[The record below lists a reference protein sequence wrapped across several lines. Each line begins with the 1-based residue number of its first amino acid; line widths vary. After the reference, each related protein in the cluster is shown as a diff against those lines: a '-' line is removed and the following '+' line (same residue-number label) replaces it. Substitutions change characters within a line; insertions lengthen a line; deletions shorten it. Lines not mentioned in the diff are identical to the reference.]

1 MVSTLHLNNE
11 AMTPNN
17 AWDRARSRSDV
28 YEQLLKIRAELEDL
42 RRRCGRKDSEAKALR
57 ETCRRQEEELQRF
70 KRTHEEVQVHIKHL
84 QEMLSKKDAELKALK
99 ESSTDHNANS
109 QPFQL
114 LDRLVVAERYA
125 QQMEEEANNL
135 NILLSKKAVELN
147 QLQLRYSKQSK
158 KLLEITRDNSTSS
171 RNTSS
176 LDISFK

>member
-1 MVSTLHLNNE
+1 
-11 AMTPNN
+11 MTPNN

-28 YEQLLKIRAELEDL
+28 YEKLLKIRAELEDL

-57 ETCRRQEEELQRF
+57 ETCRRQEEELKRF
-70 KRTHEEVQVHIKHL
+70 KRTHEEVQEHIKHL
-84 QEMLSKKDAELKALK
+84 QETLSRKDAELRVLK
-99 ESSTDHNANS
+99 ETSQDHNANS

-135 NILLSKKAVELN
+135 NILLTKKAVELN

-158 KLLEITRDNSTSS
+158 KLLEITRDNSTSGSS